1 MNTGFF
7 AGNNKKTKPILK
19 LFFYERRFF
28 MSKFRCKNPH
38 PDGNPKDKFSR
49 SRSVFPPDL
58 SSVFAR
64 IDPLPPSSPMY
75 TNSLSNEI
83 DHYNTM
89 KQLPIAHFE
98 QKLDEKDLNSIQL

>member
-1 MNTGFF
+1 
-7 AGNNKKTKPILK
+7 
-19 LFFYERRFF
+19 

-38 PDGNPKDKFSR
+38 PDCNPKDKFSR

-83 DHYNTM
+83 DHYNTI
-89 KQLPIAHFE
+89 KQLPIPQSPTPPAE
-98 QKLDEKDLNSIQL
+98 NALN